1 MRGSVAKRLRKLAV
15 GMATR
20 GNEMDNKTS
29 KIFVMRD
36 IEGEVDNFG
45 APKRECVEKEF
56 TRVAHAEGSIRGTY
70 KALKKAYKR
79 G

>member
-29 KIFVMRD
+29 KTFVMRD
-36 IEGEVDNFG
+36 IEGEVDNLG
-45 APKRECVEKEF
+45 SPKREFLEKEF

>member
-29 KIFVMRD
+29 KIFVMQD
-36 IEGEVDNFG
+36 IEGELDVLG
-45 APKRECVEKEF
+45 KPKREFVEKEF
-56 TRVAHAEGSIRGTY
+56 TRVAHAAGSIRGTY
-70 KALKKAYKR
+70 KALKKAYQR